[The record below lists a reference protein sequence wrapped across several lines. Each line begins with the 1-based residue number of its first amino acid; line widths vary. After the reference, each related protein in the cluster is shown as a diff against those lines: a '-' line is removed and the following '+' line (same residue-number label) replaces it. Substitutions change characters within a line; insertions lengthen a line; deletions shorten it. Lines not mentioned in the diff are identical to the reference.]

1 MTSLLAKLE
10 VGDRLPWKLGDDG
23 EPLWLIVAEV
33 LSPTS
38 YLVRYPDG
46 TTEILID
53 SE

>member
-1 MTSLLAKLE
+1 MNSVLARLD

-46 TTEILID
+46 STEILID
-53 SE
+53 SQ